1 MPKRKDVQL
10 DVDSANIARIA
21 PLRLANT
28 GINKIAKELNL
39 TGHYVSKILDT
50 VEFRTALST
59 IAEEA
64 SNHAVSSWKH
74 SVAQLVPEAIE
85 VLKVALADN
94 DLEAVKLVMKS
105 LGIEKQEA
113 NVQEGNITVV
123 LPSGTDFKQV
133 TSEVIDVETD

>member
-1 MPKRKDVQL
+1 MAKRKDVQL

-21 PLRLANT
+21 PLRLANS

-39 TGHYVSKILDT
+39 TGHYVSKIIDT
-50 VEFRTALST
+50 VEFRTALSA

-64 SNHAVSSWKH
+64 STHAISSWKH

-85 VLKVALADN
+85 VLKASLADN

-105 LGIEKQEA
+105 LGIEKQEMQ
-113 NVQEGNITVV
+113 VQDSNITVV
-123 LPSGTDFKQV
+123 LPGGADFKQV
-133 TSEVIDVETD
+133 TSEVIDV